1 MFIVPPRRR
10 IAVVRALNAAGGT
23 ASGVH
28 LTQQG
33 AESWS
38 A

>member
-1 MFIVPPRRR
+1 
-10 IAVVRALNAAGGT
+10 VVRALNAAGGT